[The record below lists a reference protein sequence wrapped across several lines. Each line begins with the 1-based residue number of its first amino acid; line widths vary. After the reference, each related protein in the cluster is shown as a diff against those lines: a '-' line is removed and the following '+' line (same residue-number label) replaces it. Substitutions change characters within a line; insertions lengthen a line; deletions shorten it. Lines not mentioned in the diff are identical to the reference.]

1 MKTKRTDDDQKLR
14 ELLRQG
20 DPARDED
27 ALDPR
32 EVVRMR
38 RELLSRAAERGR
50 QLPFGGWRTAAVVAS
65 LAIGVLVVLYA
76 REVIFLEPE
85 HAASARQVSTG
96 TPPGQGSDEDRAPG
110 VALSEVTEPAPEPVT
125 DTSVQPL
132 HAETVP
138 STEQVESIEVARFEA
153 TDPRTEDTRAEPP
166 QTRTIHFTAQGGTQI
181 IWTLD
186 PELEL

>member
-1 MKTKRTDDDQKLR
+1 MKTQRTDDDQRLR

-20 DPARDED
+20 DPAHDEG

-32 EVVRMR
+32 EVARMR
-38 RELLSRAAERGR
+38 RELLSRAAERGS
-50 QLPFGGWRTAAVVAS
+50 QLPFAGWRTAAVVAC

-76 REVIFLEPE
+76 TEVIFLEPK
-85 HAASARQVSTG
+85 HAESARQLSTPI
-96 TPPGQGSDEDRAPG
+96 PPGQGSDEDRAPG
-110 VALSEVTEPAPEPVT
+110 VALSEATEPAPEPVT

-132 HAETVP
+132 HAETAP
-138 STEQVESIEVARFEA
+138 STEQVEPIEIARYDS